1 MTYAYDIP
9 GYAQGHRFSDD
20 PRYYDSTNEWFY
32 DLAGGD
38 RFGNY
43 VEKRVGTPVFED
55 RGTNSRR
62 GLLLDNQTHWQFPHA
77 CPWQGSGLWVVEID
91 YITTATT
98 SMNPLIFDHAPTTGS
113 LSGLP
118 KISTL
123 HFSGLRRVSIDG
135 GAATLISNDLSFP
148 DAQIA
153 IFAWS
158 RNQSDR
164 ISRYTRDGVTVTPT
178 GPYAPTAVNGNF
190 VGLAGQPYSI
200 LGALVGDLTNTTDL
214 SATNGTVRIFEQ
226 HYWKDDILSNHLS
239 KTKDFIDYLKEYY
252 AAV

>member
-20 PRYYDSTNEWFY
+20 PRYYDSTNERFY

-43 VEKRVGTPVFED
+43 VQKRVGTPVFQD
-55 RGTNSRR
+55 RGSNSRR
-62 GLLLDNQTHWQFPHA
+62 GLYLDNQTHWQFPHA

-91 YITTATT
+91 YITTGTT
-98 SMNPLIFDHAPTTGS
+98 AMNPLIFADEIVGV
-113 LSGLP
+113 LSSSP
-118 KISTL
+118 KIGTL
-123 HFSGLRRVSIDG
+123 HFSGQRRVSIDS
-135 GAATLISNDLSFP
+135 GAAQLVSTDLAFP

-158 RNQSDR
+158 RNQQDR
-164 ISRYTRDGVTVTPT
+164 YSRYTRDGVTVTAT
-178 GPYAPTAVNGNF
+178 GPYNTSRTD
-190 VGLAGQPYSI
+190 GLYIGLQGQPHSV
-200 LGALVGDLTNTTDL
+200 LGALLGDYADTTDV
-214 SATNGTVRIFEQ
+214 SATNGTIRIFEQ

-239 KTKDFIDYLKEYY
+239 KTKDFIDYLKDYY